1 VLYWATFDQLGGV
14 GPGPLARNSRK
25 VANQL
30 SPTSIFSRTIPP
42 PTSNCN
48 ITNCLLTHAQP
59 TNQRP
64 PWWKSP
70 SSYLRLL
77 SVCCLALPSR
87 VGLLCIGQQS
97 KNSATS
103 LVPNHAGRAFQE
115 PFTNTADHFRPV
127 SRAVA
132 PSCSNV
138 IPSSAVP
145 QVFLPPP
152 GHHRLDCFWYTTKIS
167 VEGPIRQTWPNK
179 HHSCCQLGDSP
190 LQLSLQVALTYSLDK
205 TSGSRE
211 GRFSPTRRNPYMPAR
226 WA

>member
-1 VLYWATFDQLGGV
+1 VVHWATFDQLGGV

-59 TNQRP
+59 TNQHP

-103 LVPNHAGRAFQE
+103 LVPNHAGRASQE
-115 PFTNTADHFRPV
+115 PFTNTADHFRQSPV
-127 SRAVA
+127 QLHHLA
-132 PSCSNV
+132 PMS
-138 IPSSAVP
+138 
-145 QVFLPPP
+145 FL
-152 GHHRLDCFWYTTKIS
+152 L
-167 VEGPIRQTWPNK
+167 
-179 HHSCCQLGDSP
+179 P
-190 LQLSLQVALTYSLDK
+190 LFRK
-205 TSGSRE
+205 
-211 GRFSPTRRNPYMPAR
+211 FFFPTRSSPFRLLLVHDENFGQRSNSTNVAQ
-226 WA
+226 